1 MEGQYTLTSEQ
12 EANLLEM
19 SSVIEDVVY
28 LFSGGNIPYSAKA
41 GKSATCNCR
50 SSRSSGGTCRASSLE
65 LEVK

>member
-1 MEGQYTLTSEQ
+1 MKKQYNSASEQ

-19 SSVIEDVVY
+19 SSVIEDVAY
-28 LFSGGNIPYSAKA
+28 LFSRDNIPYSTKA

-50 SSRSSGGTCRASSLE
+50 SSNSSGGTCRAASLE